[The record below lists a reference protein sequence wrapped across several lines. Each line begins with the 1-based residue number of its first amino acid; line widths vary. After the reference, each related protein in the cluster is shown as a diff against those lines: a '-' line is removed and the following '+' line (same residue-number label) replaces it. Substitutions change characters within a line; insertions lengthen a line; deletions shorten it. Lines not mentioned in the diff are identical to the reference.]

1 MILENDSRSLERN
14 MEMRQISQNITL
26 LRQLRKVSLEA
37 LSLALDV
44 PLKELKKIESATK
57 PEISLTLLLDIA
69 NYFKMSSFL
78 RTRFLITLQQTTRL
92 RTALIRAY
100 RMKCR

>member
-44 PLKELKKIESATK
+44 PLKDLKKIESATK

-69 NYFKMSSFL
+69 NYFKV
-78 RTRFLITLQQTTRL
+78 TP
-92 RTALIRAY
+92 ALFFDGF
-100 RMKCR
+100 

>member
-44 PLKELKKIESATK
+44 PLKVA
-57 PEISLTLLLDIA
+57 
-69 NYFKMSSFL
+69 
-78 RTRFLITLQQTTRL
+78 
-92 RTALIRAY
+92 
-100 RMKCR
+100 